1 MSTHVAV
8 AIVGYNNTADIQ
20 KCVGAL
26 ARSTYP
32 DFEIV
37 ICENGNDQSYRAL
50 QDVLPA
56 SLAAGQPVRLLKSP
70 ANNGYASGINQSI
83 AASPSSD
90 AWWVLNPDT
99 EPMPGALAAL
109 VRRLEQGDVQAVGGS
124 LYFADGRVQS
134 YGGIWRSWL
143 ARAVSIGLGS
153 TAGTVPDTAEVEREQ
168 NYLSGAS
175 MLVSRAFIQR
185 AGLMSEEFFLYCEE
199 IDWCLRATQKGLRLG
214 FTSEAKVL
222 HKQGTSTGRSTS
234 LKGRSKLSV
243 YLDERN
249 KLLVTKM
256 HFPFRFPIA
265 SVAAL
270 LLIAARYL
278 RKGALRQFSY
288 GVSGWFAGLLGRRG
302 APNFADHK
310 ENS

>member
-20 KCVGAL
+20 KCIGAL
-26 ARSTYP
+26 AKSTYP
-32 DFEIV
+32 DLEVV
-37 ICENGNDQSYRAL
+37 ICENGNDHSYRAL
-50 QDVLPA
+50 QDALPS
-56 SLAAGQPVRLLKSP
+56 SLTAGQPITLLKSP
-70 ANNGYASGINQSI
+70 ANNGYASGINQCI
-83 AASPSSD
+83 AASLSAD

-99 EPMPGALAAL
+99 EPTPGALAAL

-124 LYFADGRVQS
+124 LYFPDGRVQS

-143 ARAVSIGLGS
+143 ARAVSIGSGS
-153 TAGTVPDTAEVEREQ
+153 ALRTVPDTAKIEREQ

-175 MLVSRAFIQR
+175 MLVSREFIQR

-199 IDWCLRATQKGLRLG
+199 VDWCLRAAQKGVRLG
-214 FTSEAKVL
+214 FAAEATVL

-249 KLLVTKM
+249 KLLVTKT
-256 HFPFRFPIA
+256 HYPFRFPIA

-302 APNFADHK
+302 IPKFK
-310 ENS
+310 SPKNSA